1 MEGAFERAGTTGQ
14 QISGSHT
21 EGKNDMNP
29 AVLFSFFSLSPA
41 LSFFPP
47 VFLIPFFIFAGN
59 GKGSL
64 SAETHCSFDLGDQD
78 KSKQK

>member
-59 GKGSL
+59 GK
-64 SAETHCSFDLGDQD
+64 AA
-78 KSKQK
+78 